1 MLLGYNSAH
10 TASTVAIASKSSS
23 CAANAAFLTPIRS
36 TFILAHTR
44 RTRGRALR
52 QRVWNTLSTLAR
64 SKTTPR
70 VVSGSPLRKSPATPW
85 SASHATNVPPVEIIM
100 AELPPPRKATT
111 AKTPDGDKRK
121 EHAEE
126 LCSRIEEVV
135 QLFFLTQ
142 PTARRVET
150 CMLLQH

>member
-23 CAANAAFLTPIRS
+23 CAANAAFLTPTRS

-64 SKTTPR
+64 SKLTPR
-70 VVSGSPLRKSPATPW
+70 VLSGTPLRQLPATSW
-85 SASHATNVPPVEIIM
+85 SAHYQENMGEHRTCYYMVRMVVILSEWKFFEHKYAIPPE
-100 AELPPPRKATT
+100 
-111 AKTPDGDKRK
+111 
-121 EHAEE
+121 
-126 LCSRIEEVV
+126 
-135 QLFFLTQ
+135 
-142 PTARRVET
+142 
-150 CMLLQH
+150 